1 MFILRVSLDPE
12 SEGSL
17 EDLGEPLEV
26 RLRRPLEALSGID
39 LVAEIEFA
47 PDDRS
52 ALVPILVADDVD
64 VASPELIGTRL
75 VNVVEGDLAETAFNV
90 ELFMA
95 ATPAG
100 RCAICGM
107 VDAHDLSKHVV
118 SADYAVGLTQL

>member
-26 RLRRPLEALSGID
+26 RLRRPLEALYGVD

-52 ALVPILVADDVD
+52 AFVPIVVADDVD
-64 VASPELIGTRL
+64 VASPEQIGTRL
-75 VNVVEGDLAETAFNV
+75 VSVVEGDLADTPFNV

-95 ATPAG
+95 APGPEPCST
-100 RCAICGM
+100 CGW
-107 VDAHDLSKHVV
+107 VDGHDLSKHVASV
-118 SADYAVGLTQL
+118 DYAAGLTRL